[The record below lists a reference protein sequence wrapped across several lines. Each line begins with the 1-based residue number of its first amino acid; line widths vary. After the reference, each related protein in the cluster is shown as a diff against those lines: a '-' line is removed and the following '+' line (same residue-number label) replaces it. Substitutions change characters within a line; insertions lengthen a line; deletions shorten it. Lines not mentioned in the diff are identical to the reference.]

1 MKNYNREQGEI
12 AHMKEYIA
20 KYGHGSAKLA
30 RQAKSRE
37 KQIQKLQE
45 GGLTEKVVK
54 VCVVIARLMARTRS
68 SRFISS
74 LAALSLPQ
82 CSCLMV

>member
-1 MKNYNREQGEI
+1 MFPVSFLCQNLTRQELEEHQMKNYNREQGEI

-37 KQIQKLQE
+37 KQIAKLQE

-54 VCVVIARLMARTRS
+54 VRLEL
-68 SRFISS
+68 RF
-74 LAALSLPQ
+74 
-82 CSCLMV
+82 

>member
-37 KQIQKLQE
+37 KQIMKLQE

-54 VCVVIARLMARTRS
+54 VCIEQLL
-68 SRFISS
+68 RFVTFDF
-74 LAALSLPQ
+74 
-82 CSCLMV
+82 CLLDLI